1 MTPCAPAVYHCALCA
16 LESVCSAKN
25 AAEGRP
31 PYTQCALFS
40 AARPSRLLVEITNT
54 RTIKEK
60 HYYRKTNHQHRVV
73 GRSENPSGEGA
84 ISNVVGMIRP
94 LHPIEIW

>member
-31 PYTQCALFS
+31 PYTQCAGALFS
-40 AARPSRLLVEITNT
+40 AARLSRLPVEITNT

-60 HYYRKTNHQHRVV
+60 HYYRKTNHQRRVV
-73 GRSENPSGEGA
+73 GRCENTGGRRHLVMWWA
-84 ISNVVGMIRP
+84 
-94 LHPIEIW
+94 

>member
-31 PYTQCALFS
+31 PYTQCAGPVLS
-40 AARPSRLLVEITNT
+40 SLAKQVIPVEITNT

-73 GRSENPSGEGA
+73 GTSEISGGRAPSE
-84 ISNVVGMIRP
+84 
-94 LHPIEIW
+94 EIAFTAQLPNS